1 MTQRTATAVFFST
14 ARQVISECADK
25 LFRQTDVTK
34 GHLNMYAMTAMKQ
47 YQQVGVKAQVTE
59 ADPHRLIQLL
69 MQGGL
74 DRIAQAKGAMERDEF
89 AEKGVLVGKA
99 IAIIGGLR
107 DALDKS
113 IGGELAENLDRLY
126 EYMTM
131 RLFEASRHN
140 DIEKLNEV
148 GRLLGE
154 IKVAWD
160 QIAPNA

>member
-1 MTQRTATAVFFST
+1 
-14 ARQVISECADK
+14 
-25 LFRQTDVTK
+25 
-34 GHLNMYAMTAMKQ
+34 MYAMSAMKQ
-47 YQQVGVKAQVTE
+47 YQKVGVQAQVND
-59 ADPHRLIQLL
+59 ADPHRLIQML

-74 DRIAQAKGAMERDEF
+74 DRIAQAKGAMEREAY
-89 AEKGVLVGKA
+89 AEKGVLIGKTVG
-99 IAIIGGLR
+99 IIGGLR

-113 IGGELAENLDRLY
+113 VGGELAENLDRLY

-140 DIEKLNEV
+140 DLEKLNEV

-160 QIAPNA
+160 QIAPKG

>member
-1 MTQRTATAVFFST
+1 M
-14 ARQVISECADK
+14 
-25 LFRQTDVTK
+25 
-34 GHLNMYAMTAMKQ
+34 NAMTAIKQ

-59 ADPHRLIQLL
+59 ADPHRLIQML

-74 DRIAQAKGAMERDEF
+74 DRIAQAKGAMERDAF
-89 AEKGVLVGKA
+89 AEKGILVGKA
-99 IAIIGGLR
+99 INIIGGLR
-107 DALDKS
+107 EALDKS
-113 IGGELAENLDRLY
+113 VGGELAENLDRLY

-140 DIEKLNEV
+140 DIEQLNEV

-160 QIAPNA
+160 QIAPKA